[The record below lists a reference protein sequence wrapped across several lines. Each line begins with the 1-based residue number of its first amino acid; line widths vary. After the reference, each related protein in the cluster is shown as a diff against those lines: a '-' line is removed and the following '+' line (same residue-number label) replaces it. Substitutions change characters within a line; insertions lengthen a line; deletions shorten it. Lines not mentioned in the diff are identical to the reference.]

1 MPLPCD
7 ICGVRHIPDDL
18 SFAADEPDPIFQIP
32 LDERS
37 RRVSADSD
45 FAVLDEEIFF
55 VRGVIVVPVHEYS
68 PLLFGIWANLH
79 SDHFSLMK
87 QVRAE
92 GSPNAASSHLPAR
105 LTNTFACYPS
115 LLNCRVRAIPQR
127 DRRRPE
133 FILVDSDHPLYGHQR
148 EGISLVVAASLAA
161 KVVHSDCFQAGKEGD
176 KGR

>member
-7 ICGVRHIPDDL
+7 ICGVQHIPDDL
-18 SFAADEPDPIFQIP
+18 SFAADEPDPISQLFRE
-32 LDERS
+32 ERS
-37 RRVSADSD
+37 RRVSTDSD
-45 FAVLDEEIFF
+45 FAILDEEVFF
-55 VRGVIVVPVHEYS
+55 VRGLIVVPVHEYS

-87 QVRAE
+87 QVRAD
-92 GSPNAASSHLPAR
+92 GSPNAASFHLPAR

-115 LLNCRVRAIPQR
+115 LLNRRVRAIPQR
-127 DRRRPE
+127 DGRRPE

-148 EGISLVVAASLAA
+148 EGISLVLAASLAA
-161 KVVHSDCFQAGKEGD
+161 KVVHSDSFRAGKEDD